1 MITIARFVPKDF
13 VGNYKRQDEPFC
25 SQVGDRASTY
35 FGFAF
40 KIGARQIVKQH
51 INTKQEMSNLR
62 GRSEQE
68 VHGISSR
75 I

>member
-1 MITIARFVPKDF
+1 MPRSDVITIARFVPKDF

-40 KIGARQIVKQH
+40 KIGARQI
-51 INTKQEMSNLR
+51 QEMSNLR